1 MRKNLITILI
11 IFIVPLVLFGVLSK
25 QSESVS
31 ARQSAEQ
38 VMTTPN
44 GKPQVLKF
52 TSTMCRDC
60 QTMNNI
66 FKEIFPEHAN
76 DIVLTEIQ
84 VQNKSSFNKN
94 LMKKYN
100 VELVP
105 TIILVDSKGNIVDR
119 IEGAIPK
126 DVMQDKLRNLK

>member
-1 MRKNLITILI
+1 M
-11 IFIVPLVLFGVLSK
+11 
-25 QSESVS
+25 
-31 ARQSAEQ
+31 
-38 VMTTPN
+38 
-44 GKPQVLKF
+44 
-52 TSTMCRDC
+52 
-60 QTMNNI
+60 